1 MNFWFLTFVIFYH
14 ADAGCVPNITERLLK
29 SHIQGAEMI
38 ENIFETLC
46 ANIYKQVTRKELIF
60 EIQQKSRDTSDKDLY
75 MEQCYVC
82 GILGYQKF
90 LSLERLSVILGWQL
104 PHGCY
109 GNDQYSQEE
118 DREKENSDEEEKDWN
133 YSELADER

>member
-1 MNFWFLTFVIFYH
+1 
-14 ADAGCVPNITERLLK
+14 
-29 SHIQGAEMI
+29 MI